1 MCHRAPR
8 PPLTFTFQRGATDG
22 GAGARHSPG
31 ARGPQRRRADTPR
44 ALPRTARARA
54 CDCARITVLKCS
66 QPWIQLKCA
75 AVKVETESPIS
86 VVQRARNSRAA
97 SHSPA
102 GSVSQAWK
110 WRKHRETAARS
121 CAHRH
126 PGFPRGGPTLIYHSP
141 SVRTVDVVC
150 CVVCQFNGI
159 RCLRESFS
167 VATYRFE
174 RISKD
179 G

>member
-1 MCHRAPR
+1 MLRTLNIACNTYGSSITHRSAGVAGSDLGTSWITAAKVGEMCHRAPR

-44 ALPRTARARA
+44 ALPRTTRARA

-75 AVKVETESPIS
+75 AVKVETGSPIS

-110 WRKHRETAARS
+110 WRKHR
-121 CAHRH
+121 
-126 PGFPRGGPTLIYHSP
+126 
-141 SVRTVDVVC
+141 
-150 CVVCQFNGI
+150 
-159 RCLRESFS
+159 
-167 VATYRFE
+167 
-174 RISKD
+174 
-179 G
+179 